1 MVSAKKAGMRGGT
14 LRSGELAKLAA
25 ASGQGNGE
33 WKTDEE
39 ISIAIN
45 ESVVDRVLKD
55 RKSIIEVS

>member
-1 MVSAKKAGMRGGT
+1 M
-14 LRSGELAKLAA
+14 AA
-25 ASGQGNGE
+25 AAGQGNGE

-55 RKSIIEVS
+55 RRSIAEVGQR